1 LEEEVMGHKE
11 ECSCGGIGKLL
22 VGGLLGA
29 GIALLLAPQTGKKTR
44 KYLSCFAKDMT
55 NKANDAANE
64 FADNLSDWIDA
75 AGDKAADILHQG
87 ADLTSDS
94 KKSLLKAL
102 EKGQTI
108 LEKQRKRLEDMID

>member
-1 LEEEVMGHKE
+1 MEEEVMGHKE
-11 ECSCGGIGKLL
+11 ECCCGGMGKVLL
-22 VGGLLGA
+22 GGLIGA
-29 GIALLLAPQTGKKTR
+29 GIALLLAPQAGKKTR
-44 KYLSCFAKDMT
+44 KYMACFAKDWGH
-55 NKANDAANE
+55 KANDAANE

-87 ADLTSDS
+87 ADLTTDS

-102 EKGQTI
+102 EKGQAI